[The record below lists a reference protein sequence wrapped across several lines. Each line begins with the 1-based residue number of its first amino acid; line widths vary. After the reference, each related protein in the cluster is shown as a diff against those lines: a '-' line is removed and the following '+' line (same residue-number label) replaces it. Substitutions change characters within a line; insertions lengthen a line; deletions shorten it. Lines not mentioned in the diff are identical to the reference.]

1 MESATITNRP
11 GAVADDP
18 DAPQYDERRHV
29 SLAGMQEEPQA
40 APVTRIETLAVF
52 IGFGAFYMLL
62 GIRLLSLHV
71 VNFDA
76 LDQLTRAYMVWYN
89 DPPKLAA
96 IGFSMPPVGTL
107 VLLPFAA
114 IKALVASGLAL
125 PISSAIF
132 GAGTL
137 TFINRMF
144 AMADMVRPAR
154 LLIVVLV
161 GLNPMFA
168 FYAMNGSGDAAYL
181 LFAAFGMFCVLGWGR
196 NGSARY
202 LIGAGLAFSVAVL
215 ARYEFILWALLLA
228 FLVSGALTAKGRE
241 KDEVEGSVIAYLAP
255 VMYALGIWIFINAV
269 VLGDPFAWV
278 TEASSSAPV
287 NAVSSA
293 APDFNLV
300 DAIGNALRIQLIFP
314 IGLVAIPMLVFGT
327 RDAIGY
333 GIALLIVLN
342 VAWSVTTAAVAG
354 SVDVIELQDALPA
367 MIAGC
372 AGIAWCYLRAESM
385 RALLWAVTVGL
396 ALVSLPL
403 AWTQMQTFPH
413 QNLEEAF
420 TRAVFSGEDQE
431 GSTSRGGFQVGI
443 ATERAM
449 ADYIDDQDI
458 GNNEILTDNARTFG
472 VIILTGQPNLFFDRV
487 DKGDTEWQKVLDD
500 PWGNVDYVLVQ
511 RTAADLILQ
520 KYPGMDVGEVDGFD
534 PIASNDRYTLIS
546 VSPTAPATSGD
557 AATPNTTSQQDTIGG

>member
-1 MESATITNRP
+1 M
-11 GAVADDP
+11 
-18 DAPQYDERRHV
+18 
-29 SLAGMQEEPQA
+29 
-40 APVTRIETLAVF
+40 
-52 IGFGAFYMLL
+52 
-62 GIRLLSLHV
+62 
-71 VNFDA
+71 
-76 LDQLTRAYMVWYN
+76 
-89 DPPKLAA
+89 
-96 IGFSMPPVGTL
+96 
-107 VLLPFAA
+107 
-114 IKALVASGLAL
+114 
-125 PISSAIF
+125 
-132 GAGTL
+132 
-137 TFINRMF
+137 
-144 AMADMVRPAR
+144 
-154 LLIVVLV
+154 
-161 GLNPMFA
+161 
-168 FYAMNGSGDAAYL
+168 
-181 LFAAFGMFCVLGWGR
+181 
-196 NGSARY
+196 
-202 LIGAGLAFSVAVL
+202 
-215 ARYEFILWALLLA
+215 
-228 FLVSGALTAKGRE
+228 
-241 KDEVEGSVIAYLAP
+241 IAYLAP

-511 RTAADLILQ
+511 RTDADLILQ